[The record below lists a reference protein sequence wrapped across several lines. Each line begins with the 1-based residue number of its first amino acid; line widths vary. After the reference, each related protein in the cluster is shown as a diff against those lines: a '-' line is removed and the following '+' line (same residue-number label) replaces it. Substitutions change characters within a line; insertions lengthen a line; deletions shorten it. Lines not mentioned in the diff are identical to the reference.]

1 MTKSGWISMSTE
13 RQDRYVSAFQR
24 MIRIDT
30 VSDANNGSDPEN
42 FAKFRELMWEL
53 FPHIK
58 DACEVR
64 DFDGSVLME
73 WKGSDESIAPVLFM
87 NHYDV
92 VPASGEWKY
101 PPFSGEIAE
110 GKIWGRGTLD
120 DKSGVFAMMQAAEE
134 LAAEGFRPERTI
146 YFEMACNEET
156 HGKGAGDI
164 SAWLRERGIRP
175 EMVFD
180 EGGDILYEPIGGA
193 KGTFAMIGVGE
204 KSIVNMKFTARSE
217 GGHSSTPGKDTPVAR
232 LAGFITYVE
241 RHHIFDVQLAPA
253 TVEMLR
259 RFAPYMGMAGKVME
273 NAGRLKKPLGV
284 LLPMFGPTANA
295 LVTTT
300 IAFTMTG
307 GGEAP
312 NVIPREAWVLGD
324 MRCSHHQGMA
334 DSMKEITKAARKF
347 GLETEITEQGVESGI
362 TDHNGRAFRLVEEA
376 VAATL
381 PFVDACAPFIMTGCS
396 DSRFF
401 ASLCDQCI
409 RFLPF
414 LISGEQMDSIHGV
427 NECLDIDTLVPAV
440 DYYRYM
446 LTHV

>member
-1 MTKSGWISMSTE
+1 MGSE
-13 RQDRYVSAFQR
+13 RQDRYIESFQK

-30 VSDANNGSDPEN
+30 VSDPENGSPPEN
-42 FAKFRELMWEL
+42 FESFRSLLWEL

-58 DACEVR
+58 EACEVR
-64 DFDGSVLME
+64 DFNGSLLMKWKGKDGSA
-73 WKGSDESIAPVLFM
+73 DPVMFM

-92 VPASGEWKY
+92 VPASGDWKY

-120 DKSGVFAMMQAAEE
+120 DKGGVFAMLQAADE
-134 LAAEGFRPERTI
+134 LASEGFTPERTV
-146 YFEMACNEET
+146 YFETACNEET
-156 HGKGAGDI
+156 LGQGADEI
-164 SAWLRERGIRP
+164 SSWMKDQGIRL

-180 EGGDILYEPIGGA
+180 EGGDILYEPIGGVKA
-193 KGTFAMIGVGE
+193 AFAMIGVGE
-204 KSIVNMKFTARSE
+204 KSIVNLKFIARSD
-217 GGHSSTPGKDTPVAR
+217 GGHASTPGKDTPLAR

-241 RHHIFDVQLAPA
+241 KRRIFDVELAPA
-253 TVEMLR
+253 TVEMLK
-259 RFAPYMGMAGKVME
+259 RFAPYMGKAGKIIE
-273 NAGRLKKPLGV
+273 NADRMKKPLAGLLTV
-284 LLPMFGPTANA
+284 LSPTAKA

-334 DSMKEITKAARKF
+334 DSINRITKTAEKF
-347 GLETEITEQGVESGI
+347 GLDVEITEQCIESGI
-362 TDHNGRAFRLVEEA
+362 TDYNGRAFRLAEEA
-376 VAATL
+376 VKATV
-381 PFVDACAPFIMTGCS
+381 PGVDACAPFIMTGGS
-396 DSRFF
+396 DSKYFGRV
-401 ASLCDQCI
+401 CDQCI

-414 LISGEQMDSIHGV
+414 FITEEQMDSIHGV
-427 NECLDIDTLVPAV
+427 NECLNIGTIVPAV

>member
-1 MTKSGWISMSTE
+1 MSME
-13 RQDRYVSAFQR
+13 RQDRYVSAYQK

-30 VSDANNGSDPEN
+30 VSDPDNGSDPEN
-42 FAKFRELMWEL
+42 FKKFRDLMWEL

-64 DFDGSVLME
+64 EFDGSVLME
-73 WKGSDESIAPVLFM
+73 WKGKDGSIAPVLFM

-134 LAAEGFRPERTI
+134 LAEGGFRPERTI

-156 HGKGAGDI
+156 LGQGADEI
-164 SAWLRERGIRP
+164 SAWLMDRGIRLD
-175 EMVFD
+175 MVFD
-180 EGGDILYEPIGGA
+180 EGGDILYEPLSGA

-204 KSIVNMKFTARSE
+204 KSVVNLKFTAKSD
-217 GGHSSTPGKDTPVAR
+217 GGHASTPGRDTPIAR
-232 LAGFITYVE
+232 LARFITYVE
-241 RHHIFDVQLAPA
+241 KRRVFDVELAPA

-259 RFAPYMGMAGKVME
+259 RFAPYMGRM
-273 NAGRLKKPLGV
+273 GRILEKADSMKKPLGR
-284 LLPMFGPTANA
+284 LMPKLGATANA

-300 IAFTMTG
+300 IAFTMAG
-307 GGEAP
+307 GGEAT
-312 NVIPREAWVLGD
+312 NVIPREAWVIGD
-324 MRCSHHQGMA
+324 MRCSHHQGMV
-334 DSMKEITKAARKF
+334 DSINEISMAAKKF
-347 GLETEITEQGVESGI
+347 GLEVEITEQSIESEI
-362 TDHNGRAFRLVEEA
+362 TDFNGRAFRLVEEA

-381 PFVDACAPFIMTGCS
+381 PFVDACAPFIMTGGS

-401 ASLCDQCI
+401 GRLCDQCI
-409 RFLPF
+409 RFLPY
-414 LISGEQMDSIHGV
+414 LISEEQMESIHGV

-440 DYYRYM
+440 DYYKYM